1 MSIVVASVTPEVS
14 ERQYGFSL
22 LSHAAFIFTFNTG
35 YPIKVGEQ
43 WGESGEEIEH
53 ATRCNTGPCS
63 WAQISDYCKHVSGH
77 LSDFSQSKCLKN
89 REYKCD

>member
-22 LSHAAFIFTFNTG
+22 PSHSAFIFTFNTG
-35 YPIKVGEQ
+35 YRIKVGEQ

-53 ATRCNTGPCS
+53 ATHMDATLVPAAGRKY
-63 WAQISDYCKHVSGH
+63 QITVNMFQVTYRISLRANV
-77 LSDFSQSKCLKN
+77 
-89 REYKCD
+89 